1 MIDRRLIVASSAGFT
16 LAELLL
22 ASLIALMLVGAVLG
36 FASQAQHIFQVQP
49 EQSDVQQRLRIS
61 VDALR
66 RDLLMAGAGIYAGP
80 ATGPLNRFIA
90 SVMPYRAFGDA
101 ADPVRGTFFRPD
113 TISLV
118 YVDSTSAQ
126 STLSASLPA
135 GSLDAQITTMP
146 NCPATTATQLCGFE
160 AGTRVVVLG
169 EDGRWDIFN
178 VDQISAGVAL
188 LQHRGASPLAY
199 ATGTAI
205 AGVKLVTYYLKTDST
220 GASQLFRYDGWA
232 SDSPVVDDV
241 VALRFDY
248 FGDAQPPALT
258 GAPLDT
264 EPGPWTTYG
273 PKPPA
278 LDSMR
283 GAWPPGENCTFQVVD
298 GAHAPRLPSL
308 SARGS
313 PLIELTPAELTDG
326 PWCPDDAAAN
336 RFDADL
342 LRVRR
347 IRATVHIQSVLASSR
362 GPAGALL
369 TKGGL
374 RQRVG
379 LSVPGMQ
386 VQFDVAPRNLDL
398 GR

>member
-1 MIDRRLIVASSAGFT
+1 MIGRRLTFASSVGFT
-16 LAELLL
+16 LVELLL

-36 FASQAQHIFQVQP
+36 FASQAQHMFQVQP

-80 ATGPLNRFIA
+80 ATGPLNGFIA
-90 SVMPYRAFGDA
+90 PVMPYRAFGDA
-101 ADPVRGTFFRPD
+101 ADPIRGSFFRPD
-113 TISLV
+113 AISVV
-118 YVDSTSAQ
+118 YVDSTFAQ
-126 STLSASLPA
+126 STLSVSLPV
-135 GSLDAQITTMP
+135 GSLDAHITTMP

-160 AGTRVVVLG
+160 AGTRVIVLG
-169 EDGRWDIFN
+169 EDGRWDVFN
-178 VDQISAGVAL
+178 VDQISAGVAV

-199 ATGTAI
+199 GAGAPI
-205 AGVKLVTYYLKTDST
+205 AAVKLATYYLKTDAS

-232 SDSPVVDDV
+232 SDLPVVDDV

-248 FGDAQPPALT
+248 FGDGQPPTLT
-258 GAPLDT
+258 GTPLES

-278 LDSMR
+278 LGSTR
-283 GAWPPGENCTFQVVD
+283 GAWPAGENCAFMVVD
-298 GAHAPRLPSL
+298 GAQAPRQPALA
-308 SARGS
+308 ARGS

-347 IRATVHIQSVLASSR
+347 IRVTVQVQSVLASSR
-362 GPAGALL
+362 GPAGSLL
-369 TKGGL
+369 TKGGATK
-374 RQRVG
+374 RVG
-379 LSVPGMQ
+379 VSIPELQ